1 MTFSLLAF
9 DPLSKSLGICSVT
22 SSPAHGQRC
31 PHFLKGIGVVTTQ
44 GMSNRYHGET
54 CIKLLSLGF
63 SPQECLTATREHD
76 LNIECRQIAIIDG
89 RGRKAAFTGNGTKD
103 YKGHLVG
110 ADYIVAGNYLA
121 DDEVLGAMSEGFQTA
136 SGELADRMLAGCAA
150 GDKAGGEQGGSY
162 SSFLIVV
169 RPDQPQPWG
178 AYVDIRIDYAPDV
191 VGAMGRALEE
201 YRKWERP
208 RLRDAQYSL
217 DASLPGARLTNSAL
231 E

>member
-1 MTFSLLAF
+1 MTFSLLGI
-9 DPLSKSLGICSVT
+9 DPTSKSLGICSVT

-63 SPQECLTATREHD
+63 SPEECLEATRQRD
-76 LNIECRQIAIIDG
+76 ANIEFRQIAILDANG
-89 RGRKAAFTGNGTKD
+89 REAAFTGSSTKD
-103 YKGHLVG
+103 FKGHLVG
-110 ADYIVAGNYLA
+110 ADHVVAGNYLA
-121 DDEVLGAMSEGFQTA
+121 DEQVLQAMSEGFQNA
-136 SGELADRMLAGCAA
+136 SGELADRLLAGCAA
-150 GDKAGGEQGGSY
+150 GDKAGGEKGGSY

-178 AYVDIRIDYAPDV
+178 AYVDVRIDYAADV
-191 VGAMGRALEE
+191 VSAMRTALEE

-208 RLRDAQYSL
+208 RLNDVQYSL
-217 DASLPGARLTNSAL
+217 DSSLPGATLIQLNID
-231 E
+231 